1 MKKSH
6 LFIAEIAVAAL
17 LFSCMEQKRNPKIS
31 IDSEHARDS
40 YGEKCTIE
48 PQDDSVKITRGRI
61 ILSPEE
67 ENATYTIS
75 GYFNG
80 QIVSETKNTILR
92 LNNAYL
98 ENTTGKPV
106 VSAKAK
112 IEIST
117 EKDSTNY
124 IVMRGRSFSK
134 IGAIQTK
141 RDLVLGGSGT
151 LFVKGGVCHGI
162 DSEDV
167 KLKGSGVFYIEGT
180 KRGSALTCHSFTVE
194 NGKTFSAYFLNAK
207 NGIKVDDAITI
218 QSGTFHLYDNDTAFK
233 TDLAKKSSD
242 KSHFVSLVGGTFY
255 THQNGAL
262 YETDKFTTEVEMIEK

>member
-1 MKKSH
+1 MKKLPG
-6 LFIAEIAVAAL
+6 LFLAV
-17 LFSCMEQKRNPKIS
+17 LFVLSIVSCTQQKLNPKIS
-31 IDSEHARDS
+31 IDTENSRES
-40 YGEKCTIE
+40 YGKTFSIE
-48 PQDDSVKITRGRI
+48 PQDESVKIMREKI
-61 ILSPEE
+61 ILSPGE
-67 ENATYTIS
+67 ENVTYTIS
-75 GYFNG
+75 GCFNG

-98 ENTTGKPV
+98 ENTAGKPV

-194 NGKTFSAYFLNAK
+194 KDKTFSAYFLNAR
-207 NGIKVDDAITI
+207 NGIKVDNAITI

-242 KSHFVSLVGGTFY
+242 KSHFVTLAGGTFY

-262 YETDKFTTEVEMIEK
+262 YETDKFMNEVEMIEE